1 MPTFAELARSSGAR
15 VHETTP
21 ASAPEL
27 VRRIAREAGLADVR
41 AAPSAAERFPAV
53 AREFPAPPA
62 GGPDARYLSV
72 AASRMVVADTGSVL
86 LADPAGGSSPD
97 LAEVCVCLVDV
108 SSIVG
113 TLDDT
118 LRFLGEE
125 AAAKR
130 LPADP
135 VLVTGPSRT
144 GDIEHVLT
152 VGVHGPKALHLL
164 LVSDA

>member
-1 MPTFAELARSSGAR
+1 MPSFADVARSSGAR
-15 VHETTP
+15 VHETTR
-21 ASAPEL
+21 ALALAL

-41 AAPSAAERFPAV
+41 AGPSVAERFGAL
-53 AREFPAPPA
+53 AREFPAPPPGA
-62 GGPDARYLSV
+62 PDGRYLSV
-72 AASRMVVADTGSVL
+72 AASCLAVAETGSVL
-86 LADPAGGSSPD
+86 LADPPGAASPD
-97 LAEVCVCLVDV
+97 LAEVCVCLVETASV
-108 SSIVG
+108 VG
-113 TLDDT
+113 TLDDA

-164 LVSDA
+164 LVAEA